1 MSDFLE
7 LYFYAR
13 HHKSRLIH
21 GGGMQT
27 ANSKS
32 KAICLEDGDRTHSTQ
47 SSVMSPVP
55 PIYIYLHLAHS
66 ASLRTGSE
74 EGNGVRR
81 EHKYSFDTQ
90 KLLKEKTGG
99 TPETSALFLKKQ
111 GGRID
116 RESRINPK
124 QSPEGLS
131 FMLTVSFKQI
141 LTVFFFNN
149 TYIYTFFLHLV
160 SFSHFVFCNF
170 CF

>member
-1 MSDFLE
+1 MNLMSDFLE

-13 HHKSRLIH
+13 HHKSWLIH

-99 TPETSALFLKKQ
+99 TPRDFSFIPE
-111 GGRID
+111 
-116 RESRINPK
+116 ESRRTDRSGITDK
-124 QSPEGLS
+124 PE
-131 FMLTVSFKQI
+131 TV
-141 LTVFFFNN
+141 T
-149 TYIYTFFLHLV
+149 
-160 SFSHFVFCNF
+160 
-170 CF
+170 